1 VTSVLRLF
9 ASHGLPSFAHYSSG
23 IAKHLPLP
31 QRRID
36 PWQPSQIKP
45 KAIGHQSLVPL
56 QTSRKSNSLTS
67 INHVLYVLAR
77 IATALMIK
85 MVAVLGFATNA
96 VAPLKQVVLA
106 MAGKCLCVV
115 TIGYMM
121 KQQIASSNI

>member
-45 KAIGHQSLVPL
+45 KAIGHQSLAPL
-56 QTSRKSNSLTS
+56 QTSRKSNSLTN
-67 INHVLYVLAR
+67 INHALYVVAR

-85 MVAVLGFATNA
+85 MVMVLGFVTNA
-96 VAPLKQVVLA
+96 VALLKQVALV
-106 MAGKCLCVV
+106 MAGTCLCVV
-115 TIGYMM
+115 IIGDLI
-121 KQQIASSNI
+121 KQQIA